1 MNAPTPYERAIRE
14 QIAFLVAE
22 LERVRAEQVAEEIA
36 EPDDSP
42 IAWALR
48 DPNFRQWLLRR
59 QLEQRS

>member
-1 MNAPTPYERAIRE
+1 MSAPTAYEQAIRE

-22 LERVRAEQVAEEIA
+22 LERVRAERAADELA
-36 EPDDSP
+36 MPDDSP

-59 QLEQRS
+59 QLEQR

>member
-1 MNAPTPYERAIRE
+1 MSTLTAYERAIRE

-22 LERVRAEQVAEEIA
+22 LERVRAERSAEEIA
-36 EPDDSP
+36 TWDDSP

-59 QLEQRS
+59 QLEQR

>member
-1 MNAPTPYERAIRE
+1 MSAPTAYERAIRE

-22 LERVRAEQVAEEIA
+22 LERVRAERAAEELA
-36 EPDDSP
+36 APDDSP

-59 QLEQRS
+59 QLEQR